1 MVQGQITGTARQTM
15 KAQWAI
21 NPDFK
26 DLVRFLELS
35 REYDT
40 AFEYIDFTYPK
51 VYQNPEEL
59 KKRIDTYKGLER
71 KPKRDTLHGV
81 FYDIALISTDDVI
94 RERSRFLAEMSL
106 NTARELSCKGDVF
119 HTGILGGLNVTYY
132 LEGWVD
138 GMCEYLPELLQKY
151 PDLEIY
157 LENTV
162 ESTPKEICEVAERLK
177 KYKNFKLCL
186 DYAHASITKTPVSDW
201 VESMAPYVGHIHLND
216 NDLRSDLHLAAGDGD
231 IDLRMF
237 KAGVEHFG
245 FDVNILL
252 EVSGYDKAKK
262 SLEYMSAI

>member
-1 MVQGQITGTARQTM
+1 MQA
-15 KAQWAI
+15 KWSI
-21 NPDFK
+21 NPDFN
-26 DLVRFLELS
+26 DLDRFIELS
-35 REYDT
+35 KQYDT

-51 VYQNPEEL
+51 VYQSAAEMR
-59 KKRIDTYKGLER
+59 KRIETYKALDR
-71 KPKRDTLHGV
+71 DHSKDTLHGV

-94 RERSRFLAEMSL
+94 RERSRYLAEMSL
-106 NTARELSCKGDVF
+106 STARDLACKGVVF

-138 GMCEYLPELLQKY
+138 GMCEYLPTLLEKY
-151 PDLEIY
+151 EDLEIY

-162 ESTPKEICEVAERLK
+162 ESSPKEICEVAERLK
-177 KYKNFKLCL
+177 KYRNFKLCL
-186 DYAHASITKTPVSDW
+186 DYAHASITQAPVSDW
-201 VESMAPYVGHIHLND
+201 VEAMAPYVGHIHLND

-252 EVSGYDKAKK
+252 EVSGYDKAKR
-262 SLEYMSAI
+262 SLEYMSAL